1 MPPALF
7 TKLVATASPFANTTG
22 AGSITEAAD
31 VRSWL
36 FLLVSSME
44 SEQTQL
50 VPPRSTQPST
60 SNSNAANTGS
70 GAAVAEDDPSA
81 EPSPQTA
88 GNAIAPWQDDRS
100 GRDDQIGTIEG
111 YRVENA
117 AGKLPPST
125 TANTTP
131 APSHASADT
140 KSREVALP
148 QINRLSVSNSKKS
161 ARAANSSGHAP
172 STQHAP
178 SSQPL
183 QHTRTSKHSD
193 AAGRR
198 GGGRSPSGGASNNN
212 SLQMREDDAPYN
224 STMDSTGGGGRSTP
238 HSSSYVLSK
247 RAIAA
252 QKSRDATLHEKEFWA
267 NRLRLLR
274 REMEQVEQSVAAANE
289 NALRQGA
296 AQVEDAIRQQLQD
309 EQAREMK
316 TRAERLE
323 ANRIQREAHNRSV
336 REAQQASLAAKRSLC
351 QARRKE
357 SVEATVFVEEQHSRE
372 LHRRSLLK
380 EAVQQEKVVQVLVRA
395 RTRALKMEETRRLY
409 EQHIQLLQDEDE
421 QLQQATASLI
431 QESSRYVQKMR
442 LLKEER
448 SAL

>member
-1 MPPALF
+1 MPTALF
-7 TKLVATASPFANTTG
+7 TKLVATASPFANTTS
-22 AGSITEAAD
+22 AGSITETAD

-36 FLLVSSME
+36 FLLVSSVE
-44 SEQTQL
+44 SEEDLTQL
-50 VPPRSTQPST
+50 VPRSTQ
-60 SNSNAANTGS
+60 SNSNAVNTGS
-70 GAAVAEDDPSA
+70 VASITEDDPSA

-100 GRDDQIGTIEG
+100 GKDDQSGNIEG
-111 YRVENA
+111 SRAENT

-131 APSHASADT
+131 APSHVSADA

-148 QINRLSVSNSKKS
+148 QINRSLSASNSKKT
-161 ARAANSSGHAP
+161 RAANSSGHAP
-172 STQHAP
+172 STRHAP

-198 GGGRSPSGGASNNN
+198 GGSPSSPSGGASNNN
-212 SLQMREDDAPYN
+212 SLQMRDDDASYN
-224 STMDSTGGGGRSTP
+224 STMDSTGGIGGRNTP

-309 EQAREMK
+309 EQARETK

-409 EQHIQLLQDEDE
+409 
-421 QLQQATASLI
+421 
-431 QESSRYVQKMR
+431 
-442 LLKEER
+442 
-448 SAL
+448 